1 MIRPV
6 PVNLIPP
13 PEAEDAARG
22 TGLYQRW
29 ILRELELLVSAG
41 LVFALFQLP
50 GLLDQAI
57 DRVDPH
63 LGGNVHLMVFM
74 GYYVATLIA
83 YALIAIITTHFLL
96 RAFGIALLGMEYLFP
111 AGIDWEKLKV
121 GPLVIEFAERRLPSL
136 GGLEERVDRLASALF
151 GFLFL
156 FLTMML
162 MILVWLVMGALG
174 ALLWAAVSPR
184 HTFFE
189 ILPEAAMIAFGV
201 VIVIQILAFGTDK
214 LLRRERW
221 RRPWLARL
229 GRRMLAVQHAVTLGS
244 LPSLLT
250 WHFASRLSRS
260 RMTGI
265 ILGFTYSLIGLFM
278 IVTFARLGVLGFDSY
293 LYYPPQVEAGAQQ
306 AQYYDNLRPA
316 GTPVRFPTLDS
327 DVVTGPYLRLFVPYD
342 AREDNERIAALC
354 PELAPLHAPGPF
366 KRRREPAD
374 AATLARVSA
383 CLDRVY
389 EIELDGEPLDG
400 ADFVFYRHPDGV
412 AGRLAHLPTA
422 ALAPGR
428 HDLVVR
434 HAPLPGKTAE
444 EDEDA
449 DLYYLPFWK

>member
-1 MIRPV
+1 MIPAV
-6 PVNLIPP
+6 PVHTLPP
-13 PEAEDAARG
+13 PEAEDEARG

-50 GLLDQAI
+50 GLLDRTI

-63 LGGNVHLMVFM
+63 LGGNVHLTVFM

-83 YALIAIITTHFLL
+83 YALIALITTHFLL
-96 RAFGIALLGMEYLFP
+96 RAFGIALLGLEYLFP
-111 AGIDWEKLKV
+111 SGILWDRLKV
-121 GPLVIEFAERRLPSL
+121 GPLVTEFAERRLPAL
-136 GGLEERVDRLASALF
+136 GTLEERVDRLASSLF

-156 FLTMML
+156 FLAMML
-162 MILVWLVMGALG
+162 MILLWLAAGALG

-189 ILPEAAMIAFGV
+189 ILPAAASISFGV
-201 VIVIQILAFGTDK
+201 VIVVQSLAFGIDK

-221 RRPWLARL
+221 RRPWLSKL
-229 GRRMLAVQHAVTLGS
+229 GTRMLAVQHVLSLGS

-250 WHFASRLSRS
+250 WHFASHLSRT
-260 RMTGI
+260 RVTGMI
-265 ILGFTYSLIGLFM
+265 IGFTYSLIGLFM
-278 IVTFARLGVLGFDSY
+278 VVTFARLGVLGFDSY

-306 AQYYDNLRPA
+306 AEYYDNLRPA

-327 DVVTGPYLRLFVPYD
+327 DVVAGPYLRLFVPYD
-342 AREDNERIAALC
+342 AREDNERIEVLC
-354 PELAPLHAPGPF
+354 PELAPLHAQGPF
-366 KRRREPAD
+366 RRRREPAD

-389 EIELDGEPLDG
+389 EIELDGEPLEG

-434 HAPLPGKTAE
+434 HAPLPGTTAG

-449 DLYYLPFWK
+449 DLYHLPFWK